1 MNLVAKEFAASRV
14 DDDGVLVLS
23 EFAGAAAELH
33 GAVTVNPYDIAAF
46 ADSIQRALSMSA
58 EERRARMRSLRRRVL
73 EHDVHAWAD
82 AFVQQLRLLRP
93 VGQHASV
100 LRPERSLS
108 STLADVRQHMPL
120 RLLLD
125 YDGTLV
131 PLARSPELAAPDD
144 ELLCLLEQL
153 ADTAGIQL
161 DIVSGRSHE
170 TLERWF
176 GDVPITLWAEHG
188 FWHRPH
194 PGRTWEAALAVPPDW
209 MKRIKPILEQ
219 FAASTP
225 GAQVEIKSA
234 SLAWHYRGSPRDF
247 GMRQAHE
254 LRLLLGDL
262 LSNQP
267 LEVLEGKKVIEVRV
281 RGVSKRVVA
290 QRVAAETGSGTM
302 IVAIGDDRTDEELFR
317 ALPVCSVTA
326 AVGRAWTAAAFR
338 LDDHRAVRRIL
349 RLLVPDQGV
358 ADGRSDGA
366 YPYEAVS
373 A

>member
-1 MNLVAKEFAASRV
+1 
-14 DDDGVLVLS
+14 
-23 EFAGAAAELH
+23 
-33 GAVTVNPYDIAAF
+33 
-46 ADSIQRALSMSA
+46 
-58 EERRARMRSLRRRVL
+58 
-73 EHDVHAWAD
+73 
-82 AFVQQLRLLRP
+82 
-93 VGQHASV
+93 
-100 LRPERSLS
+100 
-108 STLADVRQHMPL
+108 
-120 RLLLD
+120 LLD

-144 ELLCLLEQL
+144 ELLTLLEQL
-153 ADTAGIQL
+153 TDTPGIEL
-161 DIVSGRSHE
+161 DIVSGRPHE

-176 GDVPITLWAEHG
+176 GDLPMTLWAEHG
-188 FWHRPH
+188 FWHRSQ
-194 PGRTWEAALAVPPDW
+194 PGQAWDAALAVPGDW
-209 MKRIKPILEQ
+209 MTRITPILEQ

-225 GAQVEIKSA
+225 GAQVEMKSA

-267 LEVLEGKKVIEVRV
+267 LEVLEGKKVIEVRW

-290 QRVAAETGSGTM
+290 QRVDAETGSGTI

-317 ALPVCSVTA
+317 ALPSSSLTV
-326 AVGRAWTAAAFR
+326 AVGRPWSAAAFR

-349 RLLVPDQGV
+349 RLLVPDQNAV
-358 ADGRSDGA
+358 DGRSA
-366 YPYEAVS
+366 SSYPYQAVS